1 MRDVLKRRLYLT
13 LGASSALVGAAGIV
27 LPLLPTTPL
36 LLVSVWAFS
45 RSSPRLQRY
54 LETHPRLGPPL
65 AAWRERGA
73 IPRRGKALATAA
85 LAASWT
91 VTTVAVGGVL
101 VPVVAGAGMAG
112 VALWI
117 LTRPTDVGDAA

>member
-1 MRDVLKRRLYLT
+1 MQKRFRRRLYLA
-13 LGASSALVGAAGIV
+13 LGVSSAAMGAAGIV
-27 LPLLPTTPL
+27 LPLVPTTPFL
-36 LLVSVWAFS
+36 LLSAWAFS

-85 LAASWT
+85 LAASWGA
-91 VTTVAVGGVL
+91 TTMAVGGVL
-101 VPVVAGAGMAG
+101 VPAVAGAAMGG
-112 VALWI
+112 VAIWI
-117 LTRPTDVGDAA
+117 LTRPNAEDAA